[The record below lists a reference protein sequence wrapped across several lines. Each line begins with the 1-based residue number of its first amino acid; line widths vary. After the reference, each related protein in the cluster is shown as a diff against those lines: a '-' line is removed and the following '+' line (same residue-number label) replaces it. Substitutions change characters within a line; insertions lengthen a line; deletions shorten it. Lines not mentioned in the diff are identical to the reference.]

1 MGPHVA
7 TDDKTASHP
16 GLEYALEVALRR
28 KWVALVAFAVA
39 FAAFASVAT
48 SLPDLY
54 RATATVLVESQHVS
68 EELVRTSVSSE
79 LDTRIQRIRQEL
91 TSRGRLGDLITRL
104 DLYRDLRAK
113 GVPFDEVIEQMR
125 RDLQLDLQG
134 VDQMSVRSPTVAFT
148 ISYSGRDPQTVA
160 QVANVL
166 ASYYVDENTRM
177 RAGQAAHT
185 AEFLKVQLA
194 DIKKQLDDQDRRASA
209 FKLTHL
215 GELPQQIEANLGS
228 LERLNTQLRLNAES
242 QLRAIDR
249 RDRIEAQM
257 TETQNA
263 ERQGAPLSA
272 RAAELAKLKQEL
284 SEMRRQFSDAYPDV
298 IRIKSEI
305 ASLERQDREAAPVA
319 PAAPAAPR
327 VDQKDRLA
335 QSLGDVERELAALK
349 DEEVA
354 LRGAIASYERRVEN
368 VPKRQEEFQ
377 ALSRDYE
384 TTKERY
390 DTLLKRY
397 EEAQL
402 AANLEQGQ
410 KVEQFRVLDT
420 AIPPRNPSAPGRLR
434 LLVAGLIAA
443 LVFAAG
449 VVVLAEKLDTSFHSL
464 EELRANVS
472 GLTLFSIPI
481 IESPSV
487 TRRQWGLV
495 AFRVATVVIAIAV
508 IVAGF
513 RYVARDNEKLVR
525 IVARGRV

>member
-1 MGPHVA
+1 MGPHA
-7 TDDKTASHP
+7 STDDKNTPHP
-16 GLEYALEVALRR
+16 GLEFALEVAWRR
-28 KWVALVAFAVA
+28 KWPALVAFAAA
-39 FAAFASVAT
+39 FAAFASVAM

-79 LDTRIQRIRQEL
+79 LETRIQRIRQEL

-113 GVPFDEVIEQMR
+113 GMPFDEVIEQMR

-134 VDQMSVRSPTVAFT
+134 VDQLSVRSPTIAFT

-160 QVANVL
+160 QVANIL
-166 ASYYVDENTRM
+166 ASYYVDENTRL
-177 RAGQAAHT
+177 RAGQAART

-194 DIKKQLDDQDRRASA
+194 DIKRQLDEQDSRASA

-242 QLRAIDR
+242 QLRAMDR
-249 RDRIEAQM
+249 RDRIEAQI
-257 TETQNA
+257 TETQNP
-263 ERQGAPLSA
+263 ERQAVPVSG
-272 RAAELAKLKQEL
+272 RAAELAKLRLEL
-284 SEMRRQFSDAYPDV
+284 SDLRRQFSDAYPDV

-305 ASLERQDREAAPVA
+305 AALERQEHEGTNGTAAA
-319 PAAPAAPR
+319 SR
-327 VDQKDRLA
+327 VDPKDRLA
-335 QSLGDVERELAALK
+335 QSLADVQKELVALK
-349 DEEVA
+349 DEEVG

-377 ALSRDYE
+377 ALSRDYA

-410 KVEQFRVLDT
+410 KVEQFRVLDS
-420 AIPPRNPSAPGRLR
+420 AIPPRNPSAPGRFR
-434 LLVAGLIAA
+434 LLLAGLIAA
-443 LVFAAG
+443 IVFAAAI
-449 VVVLAEKLDTSFHSL
+449 VVLAEKVDTSFHSL
-464 EELRANVS
+464 EDLRANVS
-472 GLTLFSIPI
+472 GLTFFSIPV

-487 TRRQWGLV
+487 TRRQWRLM
-495 AFRVATVVIAIAV
+495 AFRVATVVIALAV